1 MSASTIH
8 ELFVGLER
16 TIHERLQMIEEL
28 VQRGLVNSARPY
40 TTPVAPTGPYV
51 FGGGPNTA
59 GPTGAEPWAM
69 AVVLKRIAEL
79 EKQVADLS
87 AVNTPLIPRNP
98 LEGIE
103 VIPKKEVVLTE
114 TGPEPLSVAD
124 RLLLNSSALKALE
137 KEEEEEE
144 VVEEVVEEQ
153 MLEEEVEEEVEEEQ
167 ELEEEVEEEQE
178 VEEEV
183 EEEQELEEFEYKGST
198 YYRDPENNVFMI
210 DEDGEF
216 LAIGTWS
223 EVKKRIIVKKPD
235 A

>member
-1 MSASTIH
+1 MIH
-8 ELFVGLER
+8 ELFSGLER

-28 VQRGLVNSARPY
+28 VQRSLTNPARPY
-40 TTPVAPTGPYV
+40 TTPVAPAGAYV
-51 FGGGPNTA
+51 FGN
-59 GPTGAEPWAM
+59 GAEQFAM
-69 AVVLKRIAEL
+69 TAVLKRVAEL
-79 EKQVADLS
+79 EKQVAELS
-87 AVNTPLIPRNP
+87 ATNTPLIPRNP

-144 VVEEVVEEQ
+144 EVVEE
-153 MLEEEVEEEVEEEQ
+153 EELVEEEEEEA
-167 ELEEEVEEEQE
+167 EEEEEEE
-178 VEEEV
+178 AE
-183 EEEQELEEFEYKGST
+183 EEEQELEEFEYRGST

-210 DEDGEF
+210 DDGEF
-216 LAIGTWS
+216 LAIGVWS

>member
-8 ELFVGLER
+8 ELFIGLER

-28 VQRGLVNSARPY
+28 VQRSLTNPARPY
-40 TTPVAPTGPYV
+40 TTPVAPAGAYV
-51 FGGGPNTA
+51 FGN
-59 GPTGAEPWAM
+59 GAEQFAM
-69 AVVLKRIAEL
+69 TAVLKRVAEL
-79 EKQVADLS
+79 EKQVAELS
-87 AVNTPLIPRNP
+87 ATNTPLIPRNP

-144 VVEEVVEEQ
+144 VIEEIAEEEEEVAEEEEEEVVEE
-153 MLEEEVEEEVEEEQ
+153 EEEELVEEEEEEA
-167 ELEEEVEEEQE
+167 
-178 VEEEV
+178 
-183 EEEQELEEFEYKGST
+183 EEEQELEEFEYRGST

-216 LAIGTWS
+216 LAIGVWS
-223 EVKKRIIVKKPD
+223 EVKRKIIVKKSD

>member
-1 MSASTIH
+1 MIH
-8 ELFVGLER
+8 ELFSGLER
-16 TIHERLQMIEEL
+16 TIHERLQMIEEV
-28 VQRGLVNSARPY
+28 VQRGLTNPARPY
-40 TTPVAPTGPYV
+40 TTPVAPAGAYV
-51 FGGGPNTA
+51 FGN
-59 GPTGAEPWAM
+59 GAEQLAM
-69 AVVLKRIAEL
+69 AAVLKRVAEL
-79 EKQVADLS
+79 EKQVAELS
-87 AVNTPLIPRNP
+87 ATNTPLIPRNP

-144 VVEEVVEEQ
+144 EDEEVIEEVAEE
-153 MLEEEVEEEVEEEQ
+153 EEEVAEEEEEVAEE
-167 ELEEEVEEEQE
+167 EEEVIEEVAEEEE
-178 VEEEV
+178 EAEEEH
-183 EEEQELEEFEYKGST
+183 ELEDFEYRGST

-216 LAIGTWS
+216 LAIGVWS
-223 EVKKRIIVKKPD
+223 EVKKKIIVKKPD

>member
-8 ELFVGLER
+8 ELFIGLER

-28 VQRGLVNSARPY
+28 VQRSLTNPARPY
-40 TTPVAPTGPYV
+40 TTPVAPAGAYV
-51 FGGGPNTA
+51 FGN
-59 GPTGAEPWAM
+59 GAEQFAM
-69 AVVLKRIAEL
+69 TAVLKRVAEL
-79 EKQVADLS
+79 EKQVAELS
-87 AVNTPLIPRNP
+87 ATNTPLIPRNP

-137 KEEEEEE
+137 KEEEEEA
-144 VVEEVVEEQ
+144 VEEVVEE
-153 MLEEEVEEEVEEEQ
+153 EEEVVEEE
-167 ELEEEVEEEQE
+167 EEELVEEAE
-178 VEEEV
+178 
-183 EEEQELEEFEYKGST
+183 EEEQELEEFEYRGST

-216 LAIGTWS
+216 LAIGVWS
-223 EVKKRIIVKKPD
+223 EVKRKIIVKKSD